1 MLAPVLSRSLTAAKN
16 VVLLVVFGSLG
27 DSKRTT
33 LGDGDMAGGKLTDKA
48 IKNAK
53 PGERLAILA
62 DGGGLQLW
70 LTPTGGKLWNY
81 AYRFGGKRKR
91 LAIGPYG
98 KDPAGVPLE
107 AARKRRDEA
116 AGLLRDG
123 VDPATRKRQVK
134 AARAEAHANTFAV
147 VADELLAKKK
157 REGIAAATA
166 AKLEWLLG
174 LAKAD
179 LGVLPI
185 ADISAGEVLRVIQ
198 PLEAADKLETAKRL
212 RAVIGSVFRFAIA
225 TARAGNDPTQALR
238 GAIASPKVQHRAA
251 ITDPAEFGGL
261 LRAIDGFVG
270 QPTTKAALQLMA
282 LLACRPGELRHAS
295 WAEFDLDRH
304 VWDVPAERTK
314 MRRSHRISLPT
325 QAVAILKALHPITG
339 HGVAGLVFPGLRSVT
354 RPISENTMN
363 GALRRIGFSQE
374 EATAHG
380 FRSTFSTLANDSG
393 KWSVNAIE
401 AALAH
406 IEPNA
411 VRRAYARGD
420 YWDERLKM
428 MQWWADYCDTLRQGA
443 RVVSLKAAS
452 A

>member
-1 MLAPVLSRSLTAAKN
+1 
-16 VVLLVVFGSLG
+16 
-27 DSKRTT
+27 
-33 LGDGDMAGGKLTDKA
+33 MAGGKLTDTA

-53 PGERLAILA
+53 TGVRLTILS

-70 LTPTGGKLWNY
+70 LMPTGGKLWNY
-81 AYRFGGKRKR
+81 AYRFGGKRRK

-98 KDPAGVPLE
+98 KEPAGIPLE

-116 AGLLRDG
+116 AGLLREG
-123 VDPATRKRQVK
+123 VDPSTRKRQVK
-134 AARAEAHANTFAV
+134 AARAEANANTFEV

-166 AKLEWLLG
+166 DKLEWLLG
-174 LAKAD
+174 IAKTD
-179 LGVLPI
+179 LGALPI
-185 ADISAGEVLRVIQ
+185 ADISAGEVLRVLR
-198 PLEAADKLETAKRL
+198 PLEAAGKLETAKRL
-212 RAVIGSVFRFAIA
+212 RAVIGSVFRYAIA
-225 TARAGNDPTQALR
+225 TARADNDPTQALR
-238 GAIASPKVQHRAA
+238 GAIASPKPEHRAA
-251 ITDPAEFGGL
+251 ITDPTAFGGL
-261 LRAIDGFVG
+261 LRAIDGFMG

-295 WAEFDLDRH
+295 WVEFDLDGR
-304 VWDVPAERTK
+304 VWNVPAERTK
-314 MRRSHRISLPT
+314 MRRPHRIPLPA
-325 QAVAILKALHPITG
+325 QAVAILKTLHPVTG
-339 HGVAGLVFPGLRSVT
+339 YGVAGLVFPGLRSVK

-363 GALRRIGFSQE
+363 AALRRIGFSQE

-380 FRSTFSTLANDSG
+380 FRSTFSTLANESG
-393 KWSVNAIE
+393 KWSENAIE

-420 YWDERLKM
+420 YWDERVKM
-428 MQWWADYCDTLRQGA
+428 MQWWANYLDTLRKGA
-443 RVVSLKAAS
+443 RVVLFKAAS

>member
-1 MLAPVLSRSLTAAKN
+1 
-16 VVLLVVFGSLG
+16 
-27 DSKRTT
+27 
-33 LGDGDMAGGKLTDKA
+33 MAGGKLTDKA

-53 PGERLAILA
+53 PTERLAIMS

-81 AYRFGGKRKR
+81 AYRYGGKRKR

-123 VDPATRKRQVK
+123 VDPATRRRQVK

-147 VADELLAKKK
+147 VADELLDKKK
-157 REGIAAATA
+157 REGVAAVTA
-166 AKLEWLLG
+166 GKLQWLLG

-179 LGVLPI
+179 LGALPI
-185 ADISAGEVLRVIQ
+185 ADISAGEVLRVLR
-198 PLEAADKLETAKRL
+198 PLEAAGKLETAKRL
-212 RAVIGSVFRFAIA
+212 RAVTGSVFRYAIA
-225 TARAGNDPTQALR
+225 TARAENDPTQALR
-238 GAIASPKVQHRAA
+238 GAVASPKQRHRAA
-251 ITDPAEFGGL
+251 VTDPKAFGGL
-261 LRAIDGFVG
+261 LRAIEGFAG

-282 LLACRPGELRHAS
+282 LLACRPGELRHS
-295 WAEFDLDRH
+295 NWTEFDLDGC
-304 VWDVPAERTK
+304 VWEIPAERMK
-314 MRRSHRISLPT
+314 MRRPHRIPLSK
-325 QAVAILKALHPITG
+325 QAVAILEALHPITG
-339 HGVAGLVFPGLRSVT
+339 HGAAGLVFPGLRSVM

-380 FRSTFSTLANDSG
+380 FRSTFSTLANESG

-420 YWDERLKM
+420 YWDERVKM
-428 MQWWADYCDTLRQGA
+428 MQWWADYLDTLRQGG
-443 RVVSLKAAS
+443 RVVPLLHSVNAVG
-452 A
+452 

>member
-1 MLAPVLSRSLTAAKN
+1 
-16 VVLLVVFGSLG
+16 
-27 DSKRTT
+27 
-33 LGDGDMAGGKLTDKA
+33 MAGGKLTDKA

-53 PGERLAILA
+53 PGERLTILS

-81 AYRFGGKRKR
+81 AYRFGGKRRK

-98 KDPAGVPLE
+98 KEPAGIPLE

-116 AGLLRDG
+116 AGLLREG
-123 VDPATRKRQVK
+123 VDPSTRKRQVK
-134 AARAEAHANTFAV
+134 AARAEANANTFEV

-157 REGIAAATA
+157 REGVAAATA

-174 LAKAD
+174 IAKAD
-179 LGVLPI
+179 LGALPI
-185 ADISAGEVLRVIQ
+185 ADISAGEVLRVLR
-198 PLEAADKLETAKRL
+198 PLEAASKLETAKRL
-212 RAVIGSVFRFAIA
+212 RAVIGSVFRYAIA
-225 TARAGNDPTQALR
+225 TARADNDPTQALR
-238 GAIASPKVQHRAA
+238 GAIASPKPEHRAA
-251 ITDPAEFGGL
+251 ITDPTAFGGL
-261 LRAIDGFVG
+261 LRAIDGFMG

-295 WAEFDLDRH
+295 WVEFDLERR
-304 VWDVPAERTK
+304 VWNVPAERTK
-314 MRRSHRISLPT
+314 MRRPHRIPLPA
-325 QAVAILKALHPITG
+325 QAVAILKALHPVTG
-339 HGVAGLVFPGLRSVT
+339 HGVAGLVFPGLRSVK

-363 GALRRIGFSQE
+363 AALRRIGFSQD

-380 FRSTFSTLANDSG
+380 FRSTFSTLANESG
-393 KWSVNAIE
+393 KWSGNAIE

-420 YWDERLKM
+420 YWDERVKM
-428 MQWWADYCDTLRQGA
+428 MQWWANYLETLRKGA
-443 RVVSLKAAS
+443 RVVLLKAAS

>member
-1 MLAPVLSRSLTAAKN
+1 
-16 VVLLVVFGSLG
+16 
-27 DSKRTT
+27 
-33 LGDGDMAGGKLTDKA
+33 MAGGKLTDKA

-53 PGERLAILA
+53 VAERLTILS

-70 LTPTGGKLWNY
+70 LMPTGGKLWNY
-81 AYRFGGKRKR
+81 AYRFAGKRKK

-107 AARKRRDEA
+107 IARKRRDEA

-123 VDPATRKRQVK
+123 VDPATRKRQAK
-134 AARAEAHANTFAV
+134 AARAEAHANTFEL

-157 REGIAAATA
+157 REGVATA
-166 AKLEWLLG
+166 TAGKIDWLLG

-179 LGVLPI
+179 LGPLPI
-185 ADISAGEVLRVIQ
+185 AEISAGEVLRVLR
-198 PLEAADKLETAKRL
+198 PLEAAGKLETAKRL
-212 RAVIGSVFRFAIA
+212 RAVIGSVFRYAIA
-225 TARAGNDPTQALR
+225 TARAENDPTQALR
-238 GAIASPKVQHRAA
+238 GAIASPKPEHRAA
-251 ITDPAEFGGL
+251 ITDPTAFGGL
-261 LRAIDGFVG
+261 LRAIDGFAG

-282 LLACRPGELRHAS
+282 LLACRPGELRHAG
-295 WAEFDLDRH
+295 WVEFDLDGK
-304 VWDVPAERTK
+304 VWEIPKDRMK
-314 MRRSHRISLPT
+314 MRRPHRIPLPR
-325 QAVAILKALHPITG
+325 QAVTILQALHPITG
-339 HGVAGLVFPGLRSVT
+339 HGVAGLVFPGLRSVK

-380 FRSTFSTLANDSG
+380 FRSTFSTLANESG
-393 KWSVNAIE
+393 KWSENAIE

-420 YWDERLKM
+420 YWDERVKM
-428 MQWWADYCDTLRQGA
+428 MQWWADYCDTLRQGG
-443 RVVSLKAAS
+443 RVVPFKPSGNLARG
-452 A
+452 

>member
-1 MLAPVLSRSLTAAKN
+1 
-16 VVLLVVFGSLG
+16 
-27 DSKRTT
+27 
-33 LGDGDMAGGKLTDKA
+33 MAGGRLTDKT
-48 IKNAK
+48 IRNAK
-53 PGERLAILA
+53 PGEQLAILS

-107 AARKRRDEA
+107 AARKRRDAA

-123 VDPATRKRQVK
+123 VDPATRKRQAK

-157 REGIAAATA
+157 REGVAAATA
-166 AKLEWLLG
+166 GKLHWLLG

-179 LGVLPI
+179 LGALPI
-185 ADISAGEVLRVIQ
+185 ADISAGEILRVLQ
-198 PLEAADKLETAKRL
+198 PLEAAGKLETAKRL
-212 RAVIGSVFRFAIA
+212 RAVIGSVFRYAIA
-225 TARAGNDPTQALR
+225 TARADNDPTQALR
-238 GAIASPKVQHRAA
+238 GAIASPKQQHRAA
-251 ITDPAEFGGL
+251 ITDPTAFGGL
-261 LRAIDGFVG
+261 LRAIEGFMG

-295 WAEFDLDRH
+295 WAEFDIEGR
-304 VWDVPAERTK
+304 VWDIPAERTK
-314 MRRSHRISLPT
+314 MRRPHRVPLPA
-325 QAVAILKALHPITG
+325 QAMAILKALHPITSL
-339 HGVAGLVFPGLRSVT
+339 GVAGLVFPGLRSVA

-380 FRSTFSTLANDSG
+380 FRSTFSTLANESG

-420 YWDERLKM
+420 YWDERVKM
-428 MQWWADYCDTLRQGA
+428 MRWWADYCDTLRQGGQ
-443 RVVSLKAAS
+443 VVPFVAAS